1 MSQIQYLQIVI
12 FAAIAAIAFGIFTT
26 NKILSLPKGTKKM
39 ITISSAIQEGA
50 KAYLNRQYT
59 TISIVGIVIFFAFF
73 LIPFEHIYDVPVGFL
88 IGAALSGLAGYI
100 GMNVSVRANVITAP
114 VSYTHLTLPTSHCV

>member
-39 ITISSAIQEGA
+39 TTISSAIQEGA

-59 TISIVGIVIFFAFF
+59 TIAIVGIVI
-73 LIPFEHIYDVPVGFL
+73 
-88 IGAALSGLAGYI
+88 S
-100 GMNVSVRANVITAP
+100 
-114 VSYTHLTLPTSHCV
+114 VSYTHLTLPTKG